1 MQTVSLD
8 QRYDLFE
15 AQNCLTS
22 GAWPEFMLHDPVPGA
37 CWTKLMEAFSNCQLM
52 ILDDDE
58 ILAVINSVPLHFDQ
72 DLALLPD
79 RGVDWGVQKAL
90 NDLEANLQPNYLMA
104 VQIVVA
110 AVHQSKGLSTTSVQ
124 ELGRLAAK
132 LGIEKIIVPL
142 RPANK
147 HRFPLIPFEEYM
159 NWKNQDGL
167 PYDGWLRV
175 HVKLGAEIIRICPE
189 SMYIPG
195 SVVQWQDWTGM
206 TFPGSGSY
214 VIPGALNPVTIDL
227 KKDLGEY
234 TEPNVWLLHDL
245 NRPLQRQP

>member
-15 AQNCLTS
+15 AQNCLAS

-37 CWTKLMEAFSNCQLM
+37 CWMQLMEAFRRYQLLL
-52 ILDDDE
+52 LDGSE

-72 DLALLPD
+72 DLDQLPD

-90 NDLEANLQPNYLMA
+90 ADHEAGLQANYLMA

-110 AVHQSKGLSTTSVQ
+110 ADHQGKGLSTTAVQ
-124 ELGRLAAK
+124 EIDKLAVRQG
-132 LGIEKIIVPL
+132 LEKIIVPL
-142 RPANK
+142 RPASK
-147 HRFPLIPFEEYM
+147 HRYPLIPFDEYT

-175 HVKLGAEIIRICPE
+175 HVKLGAEIIRVCPE

-195 SVVQWQDWTGM
+195 SVAQWRDWTGM
-206 TFPGSGSY
+206 EFPGSGSY
-214 VIPGALNPVTIDL
+214 VIPGALNPISIDL
-227 KKDLGEY
+227 DMDLGEY
-234 TEPNVWLLHDL
+234 HEPNLWLVHDL
-245 NRPLQRQP
+245 GNH